1 MNKGFFY
8 FFRIGAL
15 FFFFFFSWTSSFKC
29 SENNNRKIGI
39 TFLYWFTYS
48 TNSWWCANFPLFFSL
63 ICSIAN
69 TKLTP
74 ESPTRW
80 EGSRISI
87 AKSNSSFVVS
97 TFPGV
102 EEKTGNFS
110 CSLLDGSRSGDVD
123 LTCSVRK
130 RRAESSRD
138 EGQSWHVTHTAVH
151 GPHGPSASFSSLFHA
166 IGQTLPRYL
175 WRIKQLHMQQ
185 FLLHVA
191 EEGVC

>member
-1 MNKGFFY
+1 M
-8 FFRIGAL
+8 
-15 FFFFFFSWTSSFKC
+15 
-29 SENNNRKIGI
+29 
-39 TFLYWFTYS
+39 
-48 TNSWWCANFPLFFSL
+48 
-63 ICSIAN
+63 
-69 TKLTP
+69 LTP

-87 AKSNSSFVVS
+87 AKSNSSFLVS
-97 TFPGV
+97 TFPRV

-123 LTCSVRK
+123 LTCGVRK

-151 GPHGPSASFSSLFHA
+151 GPHGPSASFSSLFQA